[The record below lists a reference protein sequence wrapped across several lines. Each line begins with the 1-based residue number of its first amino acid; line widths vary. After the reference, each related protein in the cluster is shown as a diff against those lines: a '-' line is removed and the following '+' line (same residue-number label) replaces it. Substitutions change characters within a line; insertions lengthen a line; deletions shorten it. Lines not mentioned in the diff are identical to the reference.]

1 MANVLPSRPRM
12 SGPRL
17 SFAIVSSQ
25 YHQKLVDGLVDHFCR
40 ELDAIA
46 PGTTSDVFHVPGAF
60 EVPLAVEEV
69 ARLGRYDA
77 VVAFGV
83 IIEGQTA
90 HAALIGSAVTDA
102 LMRIGLNHRV
112 PVIHEVLLVRNDEQA
127 RARCLEGELN
137 RGTEAARVAVRMAQ
151 TMAEIRR

>member
-1 MANVLPSRPRM
+1 MATVLPSRPRT
-12 SGPRL
+12 SGPRR
-17 SFAIVSSQ
+17 SYAIVASQ
-25 YHQKLVDGLVDHFCR
+25 YHSAYVDGLVEHFR
-40 ELDAIA
+40 SELDVIS
-46 PGTTSDVFHVPGAF
+46 PGSVSDVFHVPGAF

-69 ARLGRYDA
+69 ARTGRYDA
-77 VVAFGV
+77 IVAFGV

-90 HAALIGSAVTDA
+90 HAMLIGSAVTDS
-102 LMRIGLNHRV
+102 LMRIGLNHHV
-112 PVIHEVLLVRNDEQA
+112 PVVHEVLLVKNEDQA